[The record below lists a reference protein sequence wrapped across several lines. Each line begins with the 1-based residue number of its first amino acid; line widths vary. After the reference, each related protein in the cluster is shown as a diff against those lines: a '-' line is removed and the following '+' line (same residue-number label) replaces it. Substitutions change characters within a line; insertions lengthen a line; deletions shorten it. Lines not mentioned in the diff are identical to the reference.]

1 MESKFHMQVIKTLR
15 MVSQNTHMLHGF
27 FNIRVHHTQST
38 CRISFGMIGKDLTC
52 HCEVSRSIASFIAK
66 GPNNDGR
73 LILVTLHH
81 SYAPVYDAMKPQR
94 IVGRHDCIVV
104 QRGVKAM
111 GLIICLI
118 QEVDA
123 ILIT

>member
-1 MESKFHMQVIKTLR
+1 
-15 MVSQNTHMLHGF
+15 
-27 FNIRVHHTQST
+27 
-38 CRISFGMIGKDLTC
+38 MIGKDLTC

-66 GPNNDGR
+66 GPNNDRR

-81 SYAPVYDAMKPQR
+81 SYAPVHDAVQPQR
-94 IVGRHDCIVV
+94 IVGRHNCIVV
-104 QRGVKAM
+104 QGGVKAM
-111 GLIICLI
+111 GLVICLI